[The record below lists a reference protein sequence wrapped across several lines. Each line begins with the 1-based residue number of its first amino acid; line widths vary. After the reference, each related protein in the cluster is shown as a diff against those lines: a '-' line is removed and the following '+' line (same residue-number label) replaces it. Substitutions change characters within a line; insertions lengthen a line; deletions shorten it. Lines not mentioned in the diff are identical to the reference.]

1 MTLRGHRV
9 LAWLA
14 AMVLACLFAA
24 RPAAAQQP
32 PVVFLDAARPS
43 LDAPAWGWLGPAG
56 AGGIDAVAG
65 NRLPMEPLAA
75 GAAQRLAPGKV
86 LWARL
91 RLQATRGQTA
101 VWQLEVPV
109 PLLDQVTVYQRNA
122 AGTWERQSAG
132 DTVPARAW
140 PQPGRYPVFQLQLP
154 AGGPHDVVLEFHHA
168 TPIALPMR
176 LVTTARHDE
185 RNQLEYLGLGIVWGA
200 LALLVLAT
208 LWRAWALRDGAY
220 GWFALYGVLAA
231 LAVAAFSG
239 VGGYLLWPDTGF
251 WVDAAPGCL
260 AFLAGTALML
270 IVAKLSGAVVRK
282 PLLGYAL
289 QLAGAAGLALAVAYV
304 FVDRISGMMA
314 IGGYM
319 LVVAGLALYAAALT
333 WRRGDPVGRWMLLGA
348 LPLALSVVTAVARV
362 FGWIEAFWLTEYALV
377 LALTIDLPMMLGA
390 LNSRSRERRGA
401 ELRQLASASQD
412 PLTGLMKAK
421 PFQSK
426 LSQAVYRFQRRGEG
440 AGVAVIE
447 VTNYEWIKKT
457 RGAEAAEECLLRTV
471 IKLRR
476 LVRDVDT
483 TGRIGENRFGL
494 ILEGVSIHKALNGVA
509 QRLVASGLME
519 EPGRPK
525 DVPLQFHIAGVLLK
539 DYAVGATE
547 ILEALSGVLEGMSP
561 RTHRPFRY
569 FDPAEAHHPPA
580 MPAPQEAHRMDTG
593 AVH

>member
-1 MTLRGHRV
+1 MARGHRV
-9 LAWLA
+9 WVWLAAVVLAWLCA
-14 AMVLACLFAA
+14 
-24 RPAAAQQP
+24 PAVQAKHP
-32 PVVFLDAARPS
+32 PVTFLDAARPS
-43 LDAPAWGWLGPAG
+43 IAAPAWGWVGPAG

-65 NRLPMEPLAA
+65 NRLPLEPLVEGTPLA
-75 GAAQRLAPGKV
+75 LAPGKV

-91 RLQATRGQTA
+91 RLQATRGQNA

-122 AGTWERQSAG
+122 AGYWEGQRAG
-132 DTVPARAW
+132 DTVPARDW
-140 PQPGRYPVFQLQLP
+140 PQPGRYPVFQLQLHE
-154 AGGPHDVVLEFHHA
+154 GGPHDVVLQIRHA

-208 LWRAWALRDGAY
+208 LWRAWALRDAAY
-220 GWFALYGVLAA
+220 GWFALYGLLAA

-260 AFLAGTALML
+260 AFLAGTVLML
-270 IVAKLSGAVVRK
+270 IVSKLSGAVVRK
-282 PLLGYAL
+282 PVLGYAL
-289 QLAGAAGLALAVAYV
+289 QLVGATGLGLALGYL
-304 FVDRISGMMA
+304 FMDRITGMMA

-319 LVVAGLALYAAALT
+319 MVVAGLALYAAALT

-348 LPLALSVVTAVARV
+348 LPLALSVLTAVARV

-412 PLTGLMKAK
+412 PLTGLLKAG

-440 AGVAVIE
+440 AAVAVIE
-447 VTNYEWIKKT
+447 LTNYDWIKKAG
-457 RGAEAAEECLLRTV
+457 GAEAAEECLLRTV

-494 ILEGVSIHKALNGVA
+494 ILEGVSIPKAVNGVA

-525 DVPLQFHIAGVLLK
+525 DIPLQFHIAGVLLK
-539 DYAVGATE
+539 DYAPGAPE

-569 FDPAEAHHPPA
+569 FDPAEAPPPA
-580 MPAPQEAHRMDTG
+580 MPSAPHEAPRVDAG